1 MSSGKPTLPFTGAYP
16 ALLQFQFSFP
26 TSPGKRQHMCT
37 DSSLWDNSEKK
48 KRREKYPSKRDQY
61 LDMSHLN
68 SDSEGDAEET
78 R

>member
-16 ALLQFQFSFP
+16 ALLQFQFSLP

-48 KRREKYPSKRDQY
+48 KEEREISIEKRPVPGHVT
-61 LDMSHLN
+61 LKL
-68 SDSEGDAEET
+68 
-78 R
+78 RL